1 MSGAE
6 VTHRGLLC
14 ASPPTGT
21 VAARRRCGA
30 TQAPRKAVWEGA
42 VAEITQRLSGE
53 LRGYRRAV

>member
-1 MSGAE
+1 MLGAE

-21 VAARRRCGA
+21 IAAHRRCGA
-30 TQAPRKAVWEGA
+30 TQAPREGVWEGA
-42 VAEITQRLSGE
+42 VAEITRRLSGE